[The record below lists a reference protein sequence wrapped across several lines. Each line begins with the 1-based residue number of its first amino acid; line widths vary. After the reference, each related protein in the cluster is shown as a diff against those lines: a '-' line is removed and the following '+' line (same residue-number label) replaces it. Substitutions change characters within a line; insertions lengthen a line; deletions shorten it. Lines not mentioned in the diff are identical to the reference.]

1 MVNQGFES
9 MTDEEIVA
17 LAQQDGEDAAL
28 EYLKNGINSAMNRYK
43 TKKPKKEKSTKKA
56 APEGDDAAASEQAE
70 EGKE

>member
-1 MVNQGFES
+1 MK
-9 MTDEEIVA
+9 
-17 LAQQDGEDAAL
+17 
-28 EYLKNGINSAMNRYK
+28 LKRILYCILSLVVVLSFLPGCELFLKEPKK

>member
-1 MVNQGFES
+1 M
-9 MTDEEIVA
+9 
-17 LAQQDGEDAAL
+17 L
-28 EYLKNGINSAMNRYK
+28 EYLKNGINSAMNRYN

>member
-1 MVNQGFES
+1 MKIAILSDTHGLLRPAV
-9 MTDEEIVA
+9 
-17 LAQQDGEDAAL
+17 L
-28 EYLKNGINSAMNRYK
+28 EYLKNGINSAMNRYN